1 MAQTLSSY
9 IYTTR
14 RLLHDANANFWTDD
28 ELTADINAAR
38 QRLVRDTG
46 CKRVLQT
53 SSVVYNTEK
62 YDFSG
67 LPQGDQTMD
76 VLTINLYWGTTRVP
90 LLYKPWTQFNAEL
103 RYYQQYIGQ
112 PIAFSMYGT
121 NSFYIGPLP
130 DQTYTIEL
138 DTVVRPVDLVALTD
152 PELDIKDPWYEPV
165 PYYAAYTAKFKE
177 QSYGEAEIFR
187 QQYIQKCQ
195 NLLATTFTRRM
206 PMPYAQP
213 Y

>member
-1 MAQTLSSY
+1 MTTLNDY
-9 IYTTR
+9 IFVTR
-14 RLLHDANANFWTDD
+14 RLLHDANANFWTDQ
-28 ELTADINAAR
+28 ELTIDINGAR

-46 CKRVLQT
+46 ALRRLQT
-53 SSVVYNTEK
+53 STVTQGKEVYNFA
-62 YDFSG
+62 D
-67 LPQGDQTMD
+67 LPEGDQTMD

-90 LLYKPWTQFNAEL
+90 LMYKPWTQFNAEL
-103 RYYQQYIGQ
+103 RYYQSYIGQ
-112 PIAFSMYGT
+112 PVAFSLYGT

-138 DTVVRPVDLVALTD
+138 DTVIRPVDMVNLSDV
-152 PELDIKDPWYEPV
+152 EVIKDPWTEPV

-206 PMPYAQP
+206 PMPYSQA